1 MKRML
6 ALMMALLLTAALAVP
21 AMAANNF
28 TKSPTVQPLPIV
40 VDPQIPPQVVDAG
53 GKPVVIIGNEDK
65 PIAVVPETDGSDG
78 KYEITGDSL
87 VDPTTGKKCQ
97 VTMWVTSYGDKARL
111 LDIDEDTNPD
121 TSVIA
126 KAEVDA
132 KDRIEAARA
141 DIDTFDSNFTEWKE
155 IWEEDAPQLAAQ
167 AQNRQ
172 LAVVAVFDVSIW
184 CDTHTH
190 AELSNDVIHHIH
202 WISLKIDK
210 EQVGNFGAL
219 MHYNKNYEW
228 KYVPSIIDYENSI
241 ITFQIDC
248 ADLSPFAIAAYSE
261 GGSHHGDGG
270 GSETGEPTSPQTGE
284 IGNGGY
290 WMSCGMF
297 FAVAGVTALYRQKKE
312 KRYAR

>member
-6 ALMMALLLTAALAVP
+6 ALLLVLLLTAGLTVSAF
-21 AMAANNF
+21 AAGNF
-28 TKSPTVQPLPIV
+28 TMSPTVQKLPIV
-40 VDPQIPPQVVDAG
+40 TDPTKPPQVVDAKG
-53 GKPVVIIGNEDK
+53 NQVIGNENE
-65 PIAVVPETDGSDG
+65 PITVVPKTDGRDG
-78 KYEITGDSL
+78 KYEITGDSK
-87 VDPTTGKKCQ
+87 DGCN

-111 LDIDEDTNPD
+111 FDIDKDTNPD

-126 KAEVDA
+126 KAKVDA

-141 DIDTFDSNFTEWKE
+141 DIDTFDSNFTKWKE
-155 IWEEDAPQLAAQ
+155 IWEEKAPLLAEQ

-219 MHYNKNYEW
+219 MHFNK
-228 KYVPSIIDYENSI
+228 DYKWEYIPCVMDYANSI
-241 ITFQIDC
+241 ITFSIDC
-248 ADLSPFAIAAYSE
+248 ANLSPFAIAAYSE

-284 IGNGGY
+284 IGNSGY

-297 FAVAGVTALYRQKKE
+297 FAIAGVTALYRQKKE

>member
-6 ALMMALLLTAALAVP
+6 ALMMALLLAAALAVP

-40 VDPQIPPQVVDAG
+40 TDPTKPPQVVDQNG
-53 GKPVVIIGNEDK
+53 DPVTGNENE

-78 KYEITGDSL
+78 KYEITGDSK
-87 VDPTTGKKCQ
+87 DGCN
-97 VTMWVTSYGDKARL
+97 VTMWITSYGDKARL
-111 LDIDEDTNPD
+111 LNIDEAANPNM
-121 TSVIA
+121 SVIA
-126 KAEVDA
+126 KDEVDA

-141 DIDTFDSNFTEWKE
+141 DIDSFDSDFSKWKN
-155 IWEEDAPQLAAQ
+155 IWRNAAPELFQQ

-184 CDTHTH
+184 CDKHTH
-190 AELSNDVIHHIH
+190 EQLSKDIHHIH

-219 MHYNKNYEW
+219 MHFNKDYEW
-228 KYVPSIIDYENSI
+228 EYIPSTFDYENSI
-241 ITFQIDC
+241 ITFQIEC
-248 ADLSPFAIAAYSE
+248 ENLSPFAIAAYSE

-270 GSETGEPTSPQTGE
+270 ETGEPTSPQTGE
-284 IGNGGY
+284 VSNIGY
-290 WMSCGMF
+290 WLSCGTF
-297 FAVAGVTALYRQKKE
+297 LAAVGVTTLYRMKKE

>member
-1 MKRML
+1 MKKLL
-6 ALMMALLLTAALAVP
+6 ALMMALLLATALAVP
-21 AMAANNF
+21 TMAANNF

-40 VDPQIPPQVVDAG
+40 VDPTKPPQVVDQNG
-53 GKPVVIIGNEDK
+53 NPVTGNEG
-65 PIAVVPETDGSDG
+65 PITVVPETDGRDG
-78 KYEITGDSL
+78 KYEITGDSK
-87 VDPTTGKKCQ
+87 DGCN

-111 LDIDEDTNPD
+111 LNIDEDTNPD

-155 IWEEDAPQLAAQ
+155 IWKEDAPQLAAQ

-219 MHYNKNYEW
+219 MHFNKNYKWE
-228 KYVPSIIDYENSI
+228 YIPCVMDYENSI

-248 ADLSPFAIAAYSE
+248 ANLSPFAIAAYSE

-270 GSETGEPTSPQTGE
+270 ETGEPTSPQTGE
-284 IGNGGY
+284 IGNSGY

-297 FAVAGVTALYRQKKE
+297 FAVAGMTALYRQKKE